1 MNLLIIKIKIEDIVF
16 IYNWVYK
23 EFKFNLVLLL
33 NVIYYDIIY
42 LLIIIKSENSIF
54 FIMLILLIDFRDN
67 GLYFFDCLVKEIW
80 IELE

>member
-1 MNLLIIKIKIEDIVF
+1 MNLLIIKIKIEDIIF

-33 NVIYYDIIY
+33 NIIYYDIIY

>member
-1 MNLLIIKIKIEDIVF
+1 M
-16 IYNWVYK
+16 YK

-33 NVIYYDIIY
+33 NIIYYDIIY
-42 LLIIIKSENSIF
+42 LLIIIKSEKSIF
-54 FIMLILLIDFRDN
+54 FIMLILLIDFWDN